1 MKCVI
6 LGGRGFLGSQLHMA
20 LVQAGHRVRIF
31 DRPGSRAA
39 LPIAEQEYM
48 GGDFGNRE
56 DLVEALAGCDI
67 VFHLVSTTL
76 PASSNENPLYD
87 VETNL
92 VSTIRLLDVA
102 RVSGTKKIV
111 FASSGGTV
119 YGVPQN
125 VPVAEDHPTEPLCS
139 YAISKLAIEKFLHLY
154 SHLHRVD
161 YRVLRIAN
169 PYGEGQSPIG
179 KQGAIAVFTYKAL
192 RGEPIQI
199 WGDGE
204 VVRDYLYAGDVAD
217 AMLKAALYEGPHHVF
232 NIGGGRGHSLNEL
245 LSRIEALLGRRVE
258 RTYLPGRRFDT
269 PVNVLDITRARDH
282 LRWTPQTPMEA
293 GLARTAEWISKTFD
307 VG

>member
-1 MKCVI
+1 MKCLI

-20 LVQAGHRVRIF
+20 LRRAGHDVRIF
-31 DRPGSRAA
+31 DRPGSHAA
-39 LPIAEQEYM
+39 LPIPEQEYI

-56 DLVEALAGCDI
+56 DLVEALAGRDV

-102 RVSGTKKIV
+102 RTSGTKKIV

-119 YGVPQN
+119 YGAPQN
-125 VPVAEDHPTEPLCS
+125 VPVPEDHPTEPLCS

-161 YRVLRIAN
+161 YTVLRIAN

-192 RGEPIQI
+192 RREPIQI

-217 AMLKAALYEGPHHVF
+217 AMVKAAMYDGPHHVF
-232 NIGGGRGHSLNEL
+232 NIGAGRGHSLNEL
-245 LSRIEALLGRRVE
+245 LSQIEAMLGRPVE

-269 PVNVLDITRARDH
+269 PVNVLDIARAREH
-282 LRWTPQTPMEA
+282 LRWTPQTTMET

>member
-20 LVQAGHRVRIF
+20 LRRDGHTVRIF
-31 DRPGSRAA
+31 DRPGSTAA
-39 LPIAEQEYM
+39 LTIPEQEYI

-56 DLVEALAGCDI
+56 DLVAALAGCEV
-67 VFHLVSTTL
+67 VFHLVCTTL

-102 RVSGTKKIV
+102 RSSGTKKIV

-125 VPVAEDHPTEPLCS
+125 VPVTEDHPTDPLCS

-154 SHLHRVD
+154 SHLHGVD
-161 YRVLRIAN
+161 YTVLRIAN
-169 PYGEGQSPIG
+169 PYGEGQSPFG

-204 VVRDYLYAGDVAD
+204 VVRDYLYAGDVAE
-217 AMLKAALYEGPHHVF
+217 AMLKAALYEGRIRVF
-232 NIGGGRGHSLNEL
+232 NIGAGRGYSLNEL
-245 LSRIEALLGRRVE
+245 LARIEALLGRRVE
-258 RTYLPGRRFDT
+258 RTYLPSRRFDT
-269 PVNVLDITRARDH
+269 PVNVLNIARARDC
-282 LRWTPQTPMEA
+282 LRWTPGTALET
-293 GLARTAEWISKTFD
+293 GLARTAEWLSKTFG

>member
-1 MKCVI
+1 MT
-6 LGGRGFLGSQLHMA
+6 LLRH
-20 LVQAGHRVRIF
+20 GHQVRIF
-31 DRPGSRAA
+31 DRPGSKPA
-39 LPIAEQEYM
+39 LTLPEQEFV

-56 DLVEALAGCDI
+56 DLVEALAGCDV
-67 VFHLVSTTL
+67 VFHLVCTTL

-102 RVSGTKKIV
+102 RTNGTKKIV

-125 VPVAEDHPTEPLCS
+125 VPVIEDHPTDPLCS

-154 SHLHRVD
+154 SHLHGVD
-161 YRVLRIAN
+161 YTVLRIAN
-169 PYGEGQSPIG
+169 PYGEGQSPYG
-179 KQGAIAVFTYKAL
+179 KQGAIAVFTHKAL

-217 AMLKAALYEGPHHVF
+217 AMVKAALYEGRQHVF
-232 NIGGGRGHSLNEL
+232 NIGAGRGHSLNEL
-245 LSRIEALLGRRVE
+245 LARLEALLGRRVE
-258 RTYLPGRRFDT
+258 RTYLPGRRLDT
-269 PVNVLDITRARDH
+269 PVNVLDIARAREH
-282 LRWTPQTPMEA
+282 LRWTPETTLET
-293 GLARTAEWISKTFD
+293 GLARTADWLSKTFS
-307 VG
+307 

>member
-20 LVQAGHRVRIF
+20 LLRNGHRVRIF
-31 DRPGSRAA
+31 DRPGSKAA
-39 LPIAEQEYM
+39 LPIPEEEYI
-48 GGDFGNRE
+48 GGDLANRE
-56 DLVEALAGCDI
+56 DIVDALAGCDV

-76 PASSNENPLYD
+76 PANSNENPLYD

-92 VSTIRLLDVA
+92 VPTIRLLEVA
-102 RVSGTKKIV
+102 RASGTKKIV
-111 FASSGGTV
+111 FSSSGGTV
-119 YGVPQN
+119 YGVPRN
-125 VPVAEDHPTEPLCS
+125 VPVREDHPTDPLCS

-154 SHLHRVD
+154 SHLHGVD
-161 YRVLRIAN
+161 YTVLRIAN
-169 PYGEGQSPIG
+169 PYGEGQSPFG

-204 VVRDYLYAGDVAD
+204 VVRDYLYAGDVAE
-217 AMLKAALYEGPHHVF
+217 AMVKAALHEGPERVF
-232 NIGGGRGHSLNEL
+232 NIGAGRGYSVNEL
-245 LSRIEALLGRRVE
+245 LARIEALIGRRVE

-269 PVNVLDITRARDH
+269 PVNVLDIERARER
-282 LRWTPQTPMEA
+282 LRWTPETTLQA
-293 GLARTAEWISKTFD
+293 GLARTAEWLTKTFK

>member
-1 MKCVI
+1 
-6 LGGRGFLGSQLHMA
+6 
-20 LVQAGHRVRIF
+20 
-31 DRPGSRAA
+31 
-39 LPIAEQEYM
+39 
-48 GGDFGNRE
+48 
-56 DLVEALAGCDI
+56 
-67 VFHLVSTTL
+67 
-76 PASSNENPLYD
+76 
-87 VETNL
+87 
-92 VSTIRLLDVA
+92 
-102 RVSGTKKIV
+102 
-111 FASSGGTV
+111 
-119 YGVPQN
+119 

-217 AMLKAALYEGPHHVF
+217 AMLKAALYEGPYHVF

>member
-6 LGGRGFLGSQLHMA
+6 LGGRGFLGGQLHMA
-20 LVQAGHRVRIF
+20 LLREGHHVRIF

-39 LPIAEQEYM
+39 LAIAEQEYV

-56 DLVEALAGCDI
+56 DLVEALAGCEVI
-67 VFHLVSTTL
+67 FHLVCTTL

-102 RVSGTKKIV
+102 RTSGTKKIV

-125 VPVAEDHPTEPLCS
+125 VPVTENHPTDPLCS

-161 YRVLRIAN
+161 YTVLRIAN
-169 PYGEGQSPIG
+169 PYGEGQSPFG

-217 AMLKAALYEGPHHVF
+217 AMLKAMHYEGPHHVF
-232 NIGGGRGHSLNEL
+232 NIGAGRGHSLNEL
-245 LSRIEALLGRRVE
+245 LARIEALLGRRVE
-258 RTYLPGRRFDT
+258 RTYQPGRRFDT
-269 PVNVLDITRARDH
+269 PVNVLDIGRAREH
-282 LRWTPQTPMEA
+282 LRWTPGTTLET
-293 GLARTAEWISKTFD
+293 GLARTAEWLSKTFS